1 MSMTSQTLAVI
12 FNIFKMFTF
21 YIVFYDLTPPLSL
34 ILVHKF
40 ISVPPPFNTI
50 NGTWYSYCQVCPCI
64 TSVYFSNLM
73 TLFMDSP

>member
-1 MSMTSQTLAVI
+1 MMNQTLAVI

-40 ISVPPPFNTI
+40 ISVPPPNNII
-50 NGTWYSYCQVCPCI
+50 NGT
-64 TSVYFSNLM
+64 
-73 TLFMDSP
+73 